1 MNNEMIDFLNKKSGY
16 NPLMFEALT
25 EEIKSTENLQEAL
38 KPLTLDGKQ
47 KLLMLVTWT
56 NLENPASFVEDTIEC
71 MKKEHPGVDI
81 HLPWFNTMCSVH
93 SWYNYHKY
101 AEKCPEA
108 FSSFLNEMIDF
119 STSPVDHNIISIWH
133 LLNDQNKEI
142 VKHSLMYGDDID
154 RVMEDATFSPV
165 SEQRY
170 QSLNNA
176 KELQKIKDRL
186 NHSNTNESLANST
199 LKLK

>member
-16 NPLMFEALT
+16 DPLMFEALT
-25 EEIKSTENLQEAL
+25 EEIKNTESLQKIL
-38 KPLTLDGKQ
+38 KPLTLEGKQ

-56 NLENPASFVEDTIEC
+56 NLENPASFVEGTIEF
-71 MKKEHPGVDI
+71 MKKEHAGVDVR
-81 HLPWFNTMCSVH
+81 LPWFNTMCAVH
-93 SWYNYHKY
+93 NWYNYHKY

-133 LLNDQNKEI
+133 LLNDNNKNTIE
-142 VKHSLMYGDDID
+142 HSLLYGDDIAQ
-154 RVMEDATFSPV
+154 VIEDANFGSV
-165 SEQRY
+165 NEKRFQD
-170 QSLNNA
+170 LNNA
-176 KELQKIKDRL
+176 QELQKIKDRL
-186 NHSNTNESLANST
+186 NVSNESPVSHP